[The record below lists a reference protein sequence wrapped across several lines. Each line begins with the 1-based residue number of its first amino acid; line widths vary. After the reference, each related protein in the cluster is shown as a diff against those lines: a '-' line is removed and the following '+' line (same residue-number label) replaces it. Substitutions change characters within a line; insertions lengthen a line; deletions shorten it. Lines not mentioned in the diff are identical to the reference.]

1 MHSPEREQ
9 IRGVASNVKN
19 TTIMQEISINKQIRL
34 SEHFTLGEMT
44 KTSIKTADGNIP
56 SHVHIENLKRVCGWL
71 ERLRQRCNLNKKEK
85 IKNKEIIKEDNNYKI
100 RRVYTQYNGY
110 NNNFNKPGLSIKE
123 RIKIFEGE
131 FNKNKIYK
139 NENIPGKLKIPDIFL
154 ESNKKRSA
162 SKDDKEN
169 KNKKEN
175 E

>member
-1 MHSPEREQ
+1 MILENIELKIL
-9 IRGVASNVKN
+9 IR
-19 TTIMQEISINKQIRL
+19 II
-34 SEHFTLGEMT
+34 
-44 KTSIKTADGNIP
+44 
-56 SHVHIENLKRVCGWL
+56 
-71 ERLRQRCNLNKKEK
+71 NKKEK
-85 IKNKEIIKEDNNYKI
+85 IKNIEDNNYKI

-162 SKDDKEN
+162 SKDDKEK